1 MLRPMSLR
9 LALAL
14 IGLAIAARW
23 ALPIAV
29 PLGALGDREQL
40 RVQAVLE
47 ARALGWEVST
57 QPELVRLEVDTQAVH
72 RFRWVLPEGRVHLQL
87 DSRGQPV
94 AWALPD
100 GTIQRRRV
108 AMPGHVK
115 RQRQGQG
122 LTLGAVV
129 LGALAGLALLR
140 GGERWHWSF
149 ARRIT
154 AVSGGAMVL
163 SRGLEVDRLTWG
175 WNAQHN
181 RAAIYV
187 LEFARDSTIWLPIL
201 FALFL
206 CAARVGPPR
215 LREGVA
221 AGIAMA
227 ALLFASAGLAV
238 LALSQ
243 LGLETQVQPRH
254 LLGYLYDARLPVVSV
269 LGYSLFAALAE
280 ETIFRH
286 FGTGML
292 YERTRN
298 PWLAILLPALV
309 FGFMHA
315 SVDFLPTAEPL
326 VRGALM
332 TAVGIAWGWLYL
344 RRGFVA
350 VLASHLAVD
359 LLLLSWP
366 LWGS

>member
-1 MLRPMSLR
+1 MLRSMSLR

-14 IGLAIAARW
+14 IGLAIAAHW

-29 PLGALGDREQL
+29 PLGSLGDREEL
-40 RVQAVLE
+40 RVKAVQE
-47 ARALGWEVST
+47 AAALGWDVSKQT
-57 QPELVRLEVDTQAVH
+57 ELVRLEVDNQVLH

-87 DSRGQPV
+87 DSTGKAQ

-100 GTIQRRRV
+100 GTVKRRRV
-108 AMPGHVK
+108 LMPGHFK
-115 RQRQGQG
+115 RKRQGQG
-122 LTLGAVV
+122 LTVGAVV
-129 LGALAGLALLR
+129 LGALAGLALLSGR
-140 GGERWHWSF
+140 GPWHWSF

-163 SRGLEVDRLTWG
+163 SRALEVDQLSWG

-181 RAAIYV
+181 RAAIYA
-187 LEFARDSTIWLPIL
+187 LEFARDSMIWVPIL
-201 FALFL
+201 VALFL

-215 LREGVA
+215 VRKGVT
-221 AGIAMA
+221 AGVAMA
-227 ALLFASAGLAV
+227 ALLFLGAGLSV

-243 LGLETQVQPRH
+243 LGLEPLLQPRH
-254 LLGYLYDARLPVVSV
+254 LLGYLYDARLPVLSV
-269 LGYSLFAALAE
+269 VGYSLFAALAE
-280 ETIFRH
+280 ECIFRH

-292 YERTRN
+292 YERTRK

-326 VRGALM
+326 VRGTLM
-332 TAVGIAWGWLYL
+332 TGVGMAWGWLYL
-344 RRGFVA
+344 KRGFVA

-366 LWGS
+366 LWGG